1 MTTTITL
8 IRFRCFLFDSMLS
21 ILYCIPILGL
31 VSLLNCVRL
40 GSTRERPAVSA
51 SDLRG
56 SDRQVV
62 SVSREREWAIRKD
75 SPVSARDSPVCPA
88 SDWAIRKDSPVSRKG
103 ECGSQGGR
111 DRKVQNEN
119 QHTLR
124 ILIVEHIFQIC
135 SKSWSLNISFPEVF
149 LEVLKV
155 LERSSW
161 EVEGTNSHR
170 LSSKTLRTVQRYDQ
184 KKQKVHDYSSHD

>member
-21 ILYCIPILGL
+21 ILYYIPILGL

-75 SPVSARDSPVCPA
+75 SPVS
-88 SDWAIRKDSPVSRKG
+88 RKG
-103 ECGSQGGR
+103 ECGSQRGR

-135 SKSWSLNISFPEVF
+135 SKSWFLNISFPVF
-149 LEVLKV
+149 L
-155 LERSSW
+155 RFF
-161 EVEGTNSHR
+161 
-170 LSSKTLRTVQRYDQ
+170 
-184 KKQKVHDYSSHD
+184 

>member
-1 MTTTITL
+1 MGKQPTNSERMPDAICQRRTIRQDSSYQQSRTFLSRMSPTTRTTSTTL

-31 VSLLNCVRL
+31 VSLLSCVRL

-119 QHTLR
+119 QHTL
-124 ILIVEHIFQIC
+124 EF
-135 SKSWSLNISFPEVF
+135 
-149 LEVLKV
+149 
-155 LERSSW
+155 
-161 EVEGTNSHR
+161 
-170 LSSKTLRTVQRYDQ
+170 
-184 KKQKVHDYSSHD
+184 